1 MCIRDS
7 ISTADV
13 IKPSTKPIA
22 KWIGC
27 INDKNVKNGSSVT
40 PEINVSKV
48 TLKAP
53 SCKLKTLPNILAIN
67 IFFFDGFLLN
77 IGLYMQKYP
86 KKG

>member
-1 MCIRDS
+1 MIKML
-7 ISTADV
+7 ISMYQ
-13 IKPSTKPIA
+13 KRESKGGYNM
-22 KWIGC
+22 K
-27 INDKNVKNGSSVT
+27 KNVKNGSSVT

-48 TLKAP
+48 TLNAP

-86 KKG
+86 KKQA